1 MSELKRAFNPEF
13 LNRIDDVVVF
23 HPLTKEHLLE
33 IVDIL
38 VTELNTHVHENY
50 SIHLEVTRDLKEW
63 LIQESYQPSYGA
75 RPMRRAIQ
83 KYIADPLSEEILRG
97 KFKEANK
104 IVVSLKDGIT
114 AFQEEESD
122 MLAKV

>member
-1 MSELKRAFNPEF
+1 MAP
-13 LNRIDDVVVF
+13 D
-23 HPLTKEHLLE
+23 P
-33 IVDIL
+33 
-38 VTELNTHVHENY
+38 
-50 SIHLEVTRDLKEW
+50 
-63 LIQESYQPSYGA
+63 
-75 RPMRRAIQ
+75 
-83 KYIADPLSEEILRG
+83 YIADPLSEEILRG